1 MYKRGR
7 GGFTAPRRIGEPTA
21 SQTGAA
27 TAAPATAPAAGQ
39 RDDGGS
45 ENAPTAGPAQ
55 PCAGL
60 KLAAPLGVRAA
71 LAPVS
76 ANGGTGA
83 YGFEQ
88 AAPGIKRPPA
98 FQRPA
103 MVPEKLQRIAP
114 GAGSVPAAGAR
125 GVTGIAACGTAAA
138 AGGGSGPVMKE
149 VYGVLFTKT
158 ALLAKKKASKQFADG
173 VMVTFEDGTAV
184 LYDQDSKVITKG
196 RYKAFGKA
204 SASDL
209 TFELG
214 NWHAEVDKQM
224 SVEDFRSGACFLSTT
239 CSTSAAAAAAPVV
252 RKPTMSAFKPH
263 VPAAGGGGAGGG
275 GSGRPA
281 GAGGPSGSGR
291 AAAAAAGALPTG
303 LHDPHAPGAVV
314 LNTVQWKGG
323 SGKLRDGRPVTP
335 VTVDPYLGRLLRPH
349 QAEGVRFMYEAVM
362 GLRTPDKTGCILA
375 DEMGL
380 GKTLQV
386 ITLAWTL
393 LRQGPEGRPVA
404 GKVLV
409 VTPATLVDNW
419 GREVKKWL
427 GSERLQ
433 ALCLQQSPTAKQQIL
448 EFRHGVHQKMM
459 ITSYE
464 TLRKHAKDLAGVF
477 DLLVCDEGHR
487 LKSVG
492 GNKTIDA
499 LLSLGCQRRVLL
511 TGTPVQNDLQE
522 FYALLSFVAPDALG
536 SAAVFNRVYGIPITR
551 SQEGTATAEDKEL
564 GAARSSE
571 LKAKVSAFI
580 LRRTQALL
588 AKHLPPLASLTLFC
602 RPTEQQV
609 SLYKA
614 VLRSKAVTSLLG
626 GSGGGGEDNTL
637 AVITALRKVANHPDL
652 LLNPG
657 GGEEGEGG
665 PRASSCLPDFS
676 ADFAATGSAES
687 AGKMCV
693 LSELLRGIAAVGERC
708 VVVSTSTAALDLVA
722 RLVCKPLGLSTVRI
736 DGATSVDG
744 RQIIVDNFNK
754 LNMGQVFLLST
765 RAGGAG
771 LNLVGAN
778 HLVLYDSD
786 WNPAMDQQ
794 AMARIWRDGQTKPCT
809 VYRFL
814 STGTIEEKVY
824 QRQLMKADLACA
836 TMVGGGG
843 GGKSGGGGKFTREE
857 LRALFSLNTA
867 TASDTRDLLPPG
879 RVAGLRWM
887 EPEEVADPADS
898 PLAVAVATGRVSCI
912 NQMAAHSLE
921 PAADAAAVEPGGRDA
936 AAGGPGKGAAQAD
949 AGEED
954 GQVGAGSG
962 GPARARQ
969 ARVQQQ
975 RQQQQQQ
982 RQMEEGEESMDDDF
996 EDGQGAQEAGAEEAE
1011 QAEQEEE
1018 APAPRP
1024 PSQRRRL
1031 VQTQQGGVTGEEAQA
1046 GAAGGDG
1053 ASAAAPLPDTHD
1065 HPDELALEDW

>member
-1 MYKRGR
+1 M
-7 GGFTAPRRIGEPTA
+7 
-21 SQTGAA
+21 
-27 TAAPATAPAAGQ
+27 
-39 RDDGGS
+39 
-45 ENAPTAGPAQ
+45 
-55 PCAGL
+55 
-60 KLAAPLGVRAA
+60 
-71 LAPVS
+71 
-76 ANGGTGA
+76 
-83 YGFEQ
+83 
-88 AAPGIKRPPA
+88 
-98 FQRPA
+98 
-103 MVPEKLQRIAP
+103 
-114 GAGSVPAAGAR
+114 
-125 GVTGIAACGTAAA
+125 
-138 AGGGSGPVMKE
+138 
-149 VYGVLFTKT
+149 
-158 ALLAKKKASKQFADG
+158 
-173 VMVTFEDGTAV
+173 
-184 LYDQDSKVITKG
+184 
-196 RYKAFGKA
+196 
-204 SASDL
+204 

-214 NWHAEVDKQM
+214 AWHAEVDKQM
-224 SVEDFRSGACFLSTT
+224 SVEDFRSGACFLSST
-239 CSTSAAAAAAPVV
+239 CSASAAAAAAAAQAP
-252 RKPTMSAFKPH
+252 RKPAMNAFKAH
-263 VPAAGGGGAGGG
+263 VPAAGAGGT
-275 GSGRPA
+275 SGRPA
-281 GAGGPSGSGR
+281 VAGGPSGSGR
-291 AAAAAAGALPTG
+291 AAAAAGALPTG

-335 VTVDPYLGRLLRPH
+335 VAVDPYLGRLLRPH
-349 QAEGVRFMYEAVM
+349 QAEGVRFMCEAVM
-362 GLRTPDKTGCILA
+362 GLRTADKTGCILA

-404 GKVLV
+404 AKVLV

-448 EFRHGVHQKMM
+448 EFRHGAHQKMM

-492 GNKTIDA
+492 GSKTIDA

-522 FYALLSFVAPDALG
+522 FYALLSFVAPEALG

-564 GAARSSE
+564 GAARSRE
-571 LKAKVSAFI
+571 LQSKVSVYI

-588 AKHLPPLASLTLFC
+588 AKHLPPLTSLTLFC

-609 SLYKA
+609 SLYTA

-626 GSGGGGEDNTL
+626 GGGGGGGEDNTL

-652 LLNPG
+652 MLGAG
-657 GGEEGEGG
+657 GGDAADGES
-665 PRASSCLPDFS
+665 RASASSCLPDFS
-676 ADFAATGSAES
+676 ADFAATGAAES
-687 AGKMCV
+687 AGKMRV
-693 LSELLRGIAAVGERC
+693 LSELLRAVAAAGERC
-708 VVVSTSTAALDLVA
+708 VVVSTSTAALDLVG
-722 RLVCKPLGLSTVRI
+722 RLVCRPLGLSTVRI
-736 DGATSVDG
+736 DGATGVEG
-744 RQIIVDNFNK
+744 RQVIVDNFNK

-794 AMARIWRDGQTKPCT
+794 AMARIWRDGQTKPCN
-809 VYRFL
+809 VYRML
-814 STGTIEEKVY
+814 TTGTIEEKVY
-824 QRQLMKADLACA
+824 QRQLMKADLASA

-843 GGKSGGGGKFTREE
+843 GSGRSGGGKFTREE
-857 LRALFSLNTA
+857 LRALFSLSTA

-887 EPEEVADPADS
+887 EPEEFAEPADS
-898 PLAVAVATGRVSCI
+898 PLAVAVATGLVSCI

-921 PAADAAAVEPGGRDA
+921 PEEAAPETASQGT
-936 AAGGPGKGAAQAD
+936 
-949 AGEED
+949 
-954 GQVGAGSG
+954 GSG
-962 GPARARQ
+962 GACGPGSGAQPTGAEGGLRQDAGTGEPARAG
-969 ARVQQQ
+969 ARHAGMSEQQV
-975 RQQQQQQ
+975 
-982 RQMEEGEESMDDDF
+982 EESEDSMDDDF
-996 EDGQGAQEAGAEEAE
+996 EDGPGAQEARAQAEE
-1011 QAEQEEE
+1011 EEE
-1018 APAPRP
+1018 EEEEEAPRP

-1031 VQTQQGGVTGEEAQA
+1031 VQSQGAAPGEVEEDQGDA
-1046 GAAGGDG
+1046 AAGGG
-1053 ASAAAPLPDTHD
+1053 SGVPDTHD
-1065 HPDELALEDW
+1065 NPDELNLEDW